1 MYAGN
6 EYHLI
11 VEAGDDNGWRDV
23 DYIRI
28 DLDDSREDMTLWYFP
43 RNETAWT
50 DSEWIDVVAE
60 SEDSEGPRLLR
71 MDGGHLVD
79 TFRI

>member
-11 VEAGDDNGWRDV
+11 VEAEDRNGWRDL
-23 DYIRI
+23 DYIKIELTNDRD
-28 DLDDSREDMTLWYFP
+28 DLTVYYFP

-50 DSEWIDVVAE
+50 DSPHITIVPEGEDPTATIVAY
-60 SEDSEGPRLLR
+60 GRRLSCQSIYR
-71 MDGGHLVD
+71 
-79 TFRI
+79 